1 MALPDDLSTRVAV
14 ITGASRGIGAG
25 VARAFSA
32 RGLALGA
39 CARHRPTH
47 LESGARPTAAGAP
60 GTSADTDAAAKGPG
74 LYTAQVDVRDGDAV
88 DRFARE
94 VEDRLGP
101 IDLWI
106 NNAAVLDPV
115 GPVRDLASGDVQ
127 AHLATNVLGVLHGTG
142 TYARHLRRTRRE
154 GVLINISSGAA
165 QRAIAGWGA
174 YCASKAAVDMLTEVV
189 ALEEGPRLRA
199 HSVAPGIVDTDMQA
213 SIRAQTPDRFPDVER
228 FRALKLEGRFSSV
241 EHVARHLLAL
251 AFDPEYP
258 ERGQVVLAFP
268 PESRGP

>member
-14 ITGASRGIGAG
+14 ITGASRGIGVG
-25 VARAFSA
+25 VARAFAA
-32 RGLALGA
+32 RGLGLGL
-39 CARHRPTH
+39 CARSRPEPVATVRLH
-47 LESGARPTAAGAP
+47 
-60 GTSADTDAAAKGPG
+60 
-74 LYTAQVDVRDGDAV
+74 TAQVDVRDGDAV

-142 TYARHLRRTRRE
+142 TYARHLRRTGRE
-154 GVLINISSGAA
+154 GVLINVSSGAA
-165 QRAIAGWGA
+165 QRAIAGWGP
-174 YCASKAAVDMLTEVV
+174 YCASKAAVERLTEVV

-199 HSVAPGIVDTDMQA
+199 YSVSPGVVDTDMQA
-213 SIRAQTPDRFPDVER
+213 TIRGQTPERFPDVER
-228 FRALKLEGRFSSV
+228 FRAMKREGRFSSV

-251 AFDPEYP
+251 AFDLEHPD
-258 ERGQVVLAFP
+258 RGRVVVAFP
-268 PESRGP
+268 PETR